1 MAIIDKNSS
10 NWYLVDQDQDQF
22 IGLSFPLVFDNT
34 ASTKK
39 TLAAVKSNLFLLCS
53 TELGERIMQPNLG
66 IRLKRYL
73 FEPFSEILVSDIK
86 ETVTESINYWMPFVK
101 INQILVEMSPI
112 NTGDF
117 KNTLDLVIEFSLS
130 KDPDTL
136 ESIQISVSG

>member
-34 ASTKK
+34 ASTKT

>member
-34 ASTKK
+34 ASTKT

-112 NTGDF
+112 ATGDF